1 MVKTARFS
9 KGCLRLLNLVDYL
22 SGPSVIPSK
31 MREISNSNEGL
42 VMKLHIALVAFFAL
56 ILSAC
61 AATYQYQTPA
71 DSQKFFADKLSCENQ
86 YTLGFNVW
94 GNKVY
99 GNIYQEGPARDCML
113 AKGYQ
118 SIN

>member
-1 MVKTARFS
+1 MSQLGAKFLKKQSKIRVKYQHYFCHS
-9 KGCLRLLNLVDYL
+9 
-22 SGPSVIPSK
+22 I
-31 MREISNSNEGL
+31 EGL
-42 VMKLHIALVAFFAL
+42 VMKLSTLFAVFIAM

-61 AATYQYQTPA
+61 ATTYQYQTPA
-71 DSQKFFADKLSCENQ
+71 DSQKFYADKLSCENL

-113 AKGYQ
+113 SKGYQ
-118 SIN
+118 SLN